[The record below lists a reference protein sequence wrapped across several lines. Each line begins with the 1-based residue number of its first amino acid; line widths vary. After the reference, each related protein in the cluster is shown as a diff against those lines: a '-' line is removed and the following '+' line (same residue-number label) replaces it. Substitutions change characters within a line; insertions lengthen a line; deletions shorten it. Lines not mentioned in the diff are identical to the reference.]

1 MTHPLFSKIEELEA
15 AILAK
20 HPTMPTLLREIH
32 MQIKKDPALVTV
44 LSPEEI
50 SKIVRGLQAQT
61 ATTLAASVSKPN
73 AAAKAK
79 LKNVTAE
86 DLGF

>member
-1 MTHPLFSKIEELEA
+1 MTHPLFNKIQELEA
-15 AILAK
+15 AILSS

-44 LSPEEI
+44 LAPEEI
-50 SKIVRGLQAQT
+50 AKIVQGLQKQT
-61 ATTLAASVSKPN
+61 ATVLAGSVSKPN
-73 AAAKAK
+73 AATKAK
-79 LKNVTAE
+79 LKNISAE